1 MSKPNPFRLARSAS
15 DVLESYLPPH
25 VGPELVLVPTR
36 ATVPARVD
44 PPAPRREKRPVVDLE
59 TIRVLLY
66 LSTSPRLTRAH
77 RDACRQAAE
86 LLR

>member
-1 MSKPNPFRLARSAS
+1 MSKPNPFRLAR
-15 DVLESYLPPH
+15 VELQPFQERILEQVSREPA
-25 VGPELVLVPTR
+25 PTILLAPDR
-36 ATVPARVD
+36 SS
-44 PPAPRREKRPVVDLE
+44 APRRERKPQVDLE

>member
-1 MSKPNPFRLARSAS
+1 VSKPNPFRLAREAITPP
-15 DVLESYLPPH
+15 VLDELMRQDRALAGPPPQA
-25 VGPELVLVPTR
+25 V
-36 ATVPARVD
+36 
-44 PPAPRREKRPVVDLE
+44 PAPRRERKPQVDLE